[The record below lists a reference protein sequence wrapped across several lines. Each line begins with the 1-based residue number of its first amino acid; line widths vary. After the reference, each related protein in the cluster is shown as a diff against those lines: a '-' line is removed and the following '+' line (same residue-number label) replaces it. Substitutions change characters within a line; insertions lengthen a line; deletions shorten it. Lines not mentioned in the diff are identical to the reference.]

1 MSKRLVVASAPWKN
15 VDGIATV
22 LSEDE
27 RAIECFFSTADGNSI
42 LGNIYVGKIE
52 TVQQNIG
59 AVFVR
64 IGENLRGYLPLSEC
78 RGAIW
83 KSGVAVKNGNRT
95 ALKNALPRVGDELL
109 VQVSR
114 EALKM
119 KQPGLTTNLNLN
131 GRYFV
136 LTSGRKTV
144 NYSRKLRPDQVKR
157 IKSIL
162 PELSSEFGLIVRTS
176 AQEAS
181 EEELDLEFSML
192 KEKMEYI
199 LHYGTS
205 RNIYSC
211 LYQTSGPWMRQVK
224 QYFAEGLSVITDC
237 SGVYDELM
245 QYQKENQLEEQLSV
259 FFYEDKL
266 LPLYKLH
273 SISALMDKLQH
284 KQIWLKSGGFIVI
297 QETEACVVI
306 DVNTGKYSGKKNKEE
321 TILMINR
328 EAVVEI
334 AAQIR
339 LRQLSGI
346 ILVDFINMKDPKK
359 QDSLMDELQY
369 LVSRDPVKTRVVDL
383 TALQIVEM
391 TRQKEMKTFRE
402 QLEAVQEA
410 VEN

>member
-1 MSKRLVVASAPWKN
+1 MVAAAPWKN
-15 VDGIATV
+15 LDGIATV
-22 LSEDE
+22 LSQDE
-27 RAIECFFSTADGNSI
+27 HAVECFFSSAEGNSI

-52 TVQQNIG
+52 TIQQNIG

-64 IGENLRGYLPLSEC
+64 IGEKLRGYLPLSEC
-78 RGAIW
+78 RTAIW
-83 KSGVAVKNGNRT
+83 KTGGQTK
-95 ALKNALPRVGDELL
+95 LPRVGDELL

-114 EALKM
+114 DALKM
-119 KQPGLTTNLNLN
+119 KQAGLTTNLNLN

-144 NYSRKLRPDQVKR
+144 NFSRKLKPDQIKR
-157 IKSIL
+157 IRSIL
-162 PELSSEFGLIVRTS
+162 PSLSGEYGLIVRTS
-176 AQEAS
+176 AKDAG
-181 EEELDLEFSML
+181 EEELALEFSMM

-199 LHYGTS
+199 LRYGTG
-205 RNIYSC
+205 RTIYTC
-211 LYQTSGPWMRQVK
+211 LYQTSGPWMREVK
-224 QYFAEGLSVITDC
+224 QYFADGLSVVTDC
-237 SGVYDELM
+237 FGVYDELM
-245 QYQKENQLEEQLSV
+245 QYRKDNQLEEQLQV
-259 FFYEDKL
+259 VFYEDKL

-328 EAVVEI
+328 EAAAEI

-346 ILVDFINMKDPKK
+346 ILVDFINMKDAALQK
-359 QDSLMDELQY
+359 QLMDELQK
-369 LVSRDPVKTRVVDL
+369 LVFDDPVKTRVVDL

-391 TRQKEMKTFRE
+391 TRQKEMKSFRE
-402 QLEAVQEA
+402 QLEAVEQKDE
-410 VEN
+410 

>member
-1 MSKRLVVASAPWKN
+1 MSRRLVVASAPWKDY
-15 VDGIATV
+15 DGIATV
-22 LSEDE
+22 LSQEE
-27 RAIECFFSTADGNSI
+27 RTVECFFSSAEGNSI

-64 IGENLRGYLPLSEC
+64 IGESLRGYLPLSEC
-78 RGAIW
+78 RDAIW
-83 KSGVAVKNGNRT
+83 KTEVPARMKV
-95 ALKNALPRVGDELL
+95 PRVGDELL

-114 EALKM
+114 EAVKM

-136 LTSGRKTV
+136 LSSGRKTV
-144 NYSRKLRPDQVKR
+144 NFSRKLRPDQVKR
-157 IKSIL
+157 IRSIL

-176 AQEAS
+176 AQEAG
-181 EEELDLEFSML
+181 EEELALEFGML

-205 RNIYSC
+205 RNIYTC
-211 LYQTSGPWMRQVK
+211 LYQTSGPWMREVK
-224 QYFAEGLSVITDC
+224 QYFADGLSVVTDC
-237 SGVYDELM
+237 FNVYDELM
-245 QYQKENQLEEQLSV
+245 QYRKENKLEEQLSIV
-259 FFYEDKL
+259 FYEDKL

-321 TILMINR
+321 TIFMINR
-328 EAVVEI
+328 EAVSEI

-359 QDSLMDELQY
+359 QEELMEELQNE
-369 LVSRDPVKTRVVDL
+369 VSDDPVKTRVVDL

-391 TRQKEMKTFRE
+391 TRQKEMKSFRE
-402 QLEAVQEA
+402 QLEAVEQE
-410 VEN
+410 EN